1 MYKLLCFR
9 LKNFGYK
16 HKSDW
21 LQFSIPKIS
30 KKCLPTLLVA
40 LGIYFASTQNYVNS
54 SSFIAA
60 IVNDEVISVH
70 DLQSHI
76 NFVIFSSK
84 LSNKKST
91 VDSIK
96 FQILQLLIVDRLK
109 LQEAKR
115 QEVLITSKMMETVIK
130 GLERRNKMK
139 AGELIENLRRN
150 KIDPNTFKTQLE
162 ARLAWREIVR
172 RSFLKSGGVSEK
184 DIDDQ
189 IQQIKMGEG
198 KPEYNISEIFISAN
212 IGTAKSS
219 PKQVSDQI
227 RSQIKGGAKFNWLA
241 RTFSQSPSA
250 SKGGVLGWVRGNQL
264 DETLF
269 SVVSKMKT
277 NQISKPVKVA
287 GGFYILK
294 LNDKRLGQGI
304 NLGET
309 VVSMEQIFLPIE
321 KKQTKQDL
329 EVQINLAKAVFQA
342 AENCEDMKKYRKDIG
357 NLQPTKL
364 ENIKVKDLNKLIRQY
379 ALNLPLKSPSQPIMT
394 KSGVLLLMVC
404 KRQFMDDDKSLR
416 NTIKRKLSED
426 RAKLISKR
434 KLIDLRRSSFIELRK

>member
-1 MYKLLCFR
+1 MSKLPCF
-9 LKNFGYK
+9 KKKSFGYR

-21 LQFSIPKIS
+21 FLFSIPKIS
-30 KKCLPTLLVA
+30 KKCLPILLVA
-40 LGIYFASTQNYVNS
+40 VGLYFSSTQNYSNS
-54 SSFIAA
+54 SSSIVA
-60 IVNDEVISVH
+60 IVNEEVISVH

-76 NFVIFSSK
+76 NFVIFSSE
-84 LSNKKST
+84 LANKKST
-91 VDSIK
+91 VNSIK

-115 QEVLITSKMMETVIK
+115 QKILITSEMIENFIK
-130 GLERRNKMK
+130 SLEKRNKMK
-139 AGELIENLRRN
+139 AGELIENLIRN
-150 KIDPNTFKTQLE
+150 KIDPNTFKKQLE
-162 ARLAWREIVR
+162 ARLAWRQIVR
-172 RSFLKSGGVSEK
+172 NSFLKSGGVSEK

-189 IQQIKMGEG
+189 IQQIKIGEG
-198 KPEYNISEIFISAN
+198 KPEYNISEIFISSN
-212 IGTAKSS
+212 LQPTNSS
-219 PKQVSDQI
+219 PKQLSDQI
-227 RSQIKGGAKFNWLA
+227 RNQIKEGAKFNWLA

-250 SKGGVLGWVRGNQL
+250 SKGGGLGWVRSDQL
-264 DETLF
+264 DKTLF
-269 SVVSKMKT
+269 SVISKMKI

-309 VVSMEQIFLPIE
+309 LVSMEQIFLPIQ

-329 EVQINLAKAVFQA
+329 DVQINLAKAVFQT

-379 ALNLPLKSPSQPIMT
+379 ALNLPLKRPSQPIMT

-404 KRQFMDDDKSLR
+404 KRQFMDNDKSLR
-416 NTIKRKLSED
+416 NTIKMKLSEE

>member
-9 LKNFGYK
+9 LKNFGSR

-30 KKCLPTLLVA
+30 KKCLPSLLVA
-40 LGIYFASTQNYVNS
+40 IGIYFSSTQNYSNS

-84 LSNKKST
+84 LANKKST
-91 VDSIK
+91 VDSVK

-115 QEVLITSKMMETVIK
+115 QKVWITSEMIENVIK
-130 GLERRNKMK
+130 GLEKRNKMK
-139 AGELIENLRRN
+139 AGELIENLIKN
-150 KIDPNTFKTQLE
+150 KIDPNTFKKQLE
-162 ARLAWREIVR
+162 ARLAWRQIVR
-172 RSFLKSGGVSEK
+172 KSFLKSGGVSEK

-189 IQQIKMGEG
+189 IQQIKIGEG
-198 KPEYNISEIFISAN
+198 KPEYNISEIFISSN
-212 IGTAKSS
+212 IETAKSS
-219 PKQVSDQI
+219 PKQVSEQI
-227 RSQIKGGAKFNWLA
+227 RNQIKEGAKFNWLA

-250 SKGGVLGWVRGNQL
+250 SKGGGLGWVRSNQL

-269 SVVSKMKT
+269 SVVSKMKI

-287 GGFYILK
+287 GGFYIFK
-294 LNDKRLGQGI
+294 LNDKRLAQGI
-304 NLGET
+304 DLGET
-309 VVSMEQIFLPIE
+309 LVSMEQIFLPIQ
-321 KKQTKQDL
+321 KKQSKQDL
-329 EVQINLAKAVFQA
+329 EVQINLAKAVFQT

-364 ENIKVKDLNKLIRQY
+364 ENIKVKDLNRLIRQY

-404 KRQFMDDDKSLR
+404 KRKFREDDKNLR
-416 NTIKRKLSED
+416 NTIKRKLSEE

>member
-1 MYKLLCFR
+1 MFKLLCFR
-9 LKNFGYK
+9 LKNFGYR
-16 HKSDW
+16 HKSYW

-30 KKCLPTLLVA
+30 IKCLPVLLVT
-40 LGIYFASTQNYVNS
+40 LGIYFSSNQNFSNG

-70 DLQSHI
+70 DLQSRI
-76 NFVIFSSK
+76 NFVVFSSK
-84 LSNKKST
+84 LPNKKST

-115 QEVLITSKMMETVIK
+115 QNILITSEMINNVIK
-130 GLERRNKMK
+130 GLEKRNKMK
-139 AGELIENLRRN
+139 AGELIENLIRN
-150 KIDPNTFKTQLE
+150 KIDPNTFKKQLE
-162 ARLAWREIVR
+162 ARLAWRQIIR
-172 RSFLKSGGVSEK
+172 QSFLKSGGVSEK

-189 IQQIKMGEG
+189 IQQIKIGEG
-198 KPEYNISEIFISAN
+198 KPEYNISEIFISSN
-212 IGTAKSS
+212 METAKTS
-219 PKQVSDQI
+219 PKQVSDKI
-227 RSQIKGGAKFNWLA
+227 RNQIKDGAKFNWLA

-250 SKGGVLGWVRGNQL
+250 SKGGGLGWVRSNQL

-269 SVVSKMKT
+269 SVVSKMKI
-277 NQISKPVKVA
+277 NQISRPVKVA
-287 GGFYILK
+287 GGFYLIK

-309 VVSMEQIFLPIE
+309 IVSMEQIFLPLK

-329 EVQINLAKAVFQA
+329 EVQINLAKAVFQT
-342 AENCEDMKKYRKDIG
+342 AENCDDMKKYRKDIG

-364 ENIKVKDLNKLIRQY
+364 ENIKVKDLNRLIRKY
-379 ALNLPLKSPSQPIMT
+379 ALSLPLKSPSKPIMT

-404 KRQFMDDDKSLR
+404 QRRFMDDDKAFR
-416 NTIKRKLSED
+416 NTIKAKLSEE

-434 KLIDLRRSSFIELRK
+434 KLINLRRSSFIELRK